1 MSKIICFNLLNVYPH
16 MQKHIFCWKS
26 TPYFITKSPTFRG
39 WRKEVLG
46 SQKAYSSHIVK
57 QGNKPMPANT
67 HQWVPHG
74 LKSGQVQPSTLL
86 PPGFWSFCSYTCPP
100 TENPT
105 SWHTTQEYYLRSYWL
120 ELSGNF
126 WVIFLKKGKH
136 PNITEKKNKTKPKK
150 HKKPPTL
157 IFCSVIWICAKLEGT
172 TCKFFKSGQ
181 NICLKFAV
189 TQLSARKTWCW
200 QHNSSIYCLW
210 PKSSHRVTFHS
221 TRLSS
226 RRGYLWSEW
235 NTTQLPRINVL
246 ELLRTWQLD
255 FSSSRLIMG
264 LSQRLWTKKK
274 KCFLEKAQFRKCQIT
289 GTSFFMMNQHS
300 FVFKDGI
307 STNLKHLTL

>member
-136 PNITEKKNKTKPKK
+136 PNITEKTKQNQKNTKN
-150 HKKPPTL
+150 HQRL
-157 IFCSVIWICAKLEGT
+157 YFV
-172 TCKFFKSGQ
+172 
-181 NICLKFAV
+181 
-189 TQLSARKTWCW
+189 QLSGFVPNWREQLA
-200 QHNSSIYCLW
+200 NSSKAVRIFVLSLLW
-210 PKSSHRVTFHS
+210 LNFLPERHDAGSTIHQYTASGPRAATESPFIPLDSFPKGVLVVRMEH
-221 TRLSS
+221 
-226 RRGYLWSEW
+226 
-235 NTTQLPRINVL
+235 NTTPTESMYLNCS
-246 ELLRTWQLD
+246 EHGSWTFLLHAW
-255 FSSSRLIMG
+255 
-264 LSQRLWTKKK
+264 
-274 KCFLEKAQFRKCQIT
+274 
-289 GTSFFMMNQHS
+289 
-300 FVFKDGI
+300 
-307 STNLKHLTL
+307 